1 MHYRLLHTN
10 RDFAAGARLNCRPLG
25 DSLVFD
31 AAARVAFLSPVIDA
45 HADRQTW
52 FRLRLAGEA
61 WHAATSSVTVYATD
75 SAHIHVGNRAVEAC
89 ELTGLTEVSLDDK
102 LAALE
107 PYTAVRAAAAPEI
120 SLAGCVGRYLWVA
133 LRFEGVSE
141 PFRLDAAYLDLGA
154 APWERYLPAVYR
166 DEGGT
171 FLPRYLALLQSVYED
186 TATRIAHRSRL
197 FDPATAPADNLGA
210 LLSWVGLERF
220 EACSEPRRRE
230 LLAEAADINARRGTK
245 ESVVRAVELYLEE
258 RAYLLEYDD
267 VQNAAG
273 PRRADAPGLYDIDEY
288 TCILVIAPA
297 RPVVDARL
305 RTAAEIAQS
314 MLPAGI
320 SLKIVVL
327 SDDFALGAHNY
338 LGMNTRVG
346 TYRELTLDGGSSVS
360 FVRIGKRKDQQ
371 A

>member
-1 MHYRLLHTN
+1 MHYRLLHAN
-10 RDFAAGARLNCRPLG
+10 RDFTAGARLNCHALG

-31 AAARVAFLSPVIDA
+31 AAAHATFLSPVIDA
-45 HADRQTW
+45 HVDRQAW

-75 SAHIHVGNRAVEAC
+75 SAHIRVGDRAVEAC
-89 ELTGLTEVSLDDK
+89 ELTGLADVSLDDK
-102 LAALE
+102 LVALE
-107 PYTAVRAAAAPEI
+107 PYAAVRTVAAPEI
-120 SLAGCVGRYLWVA
+120 SLAGCAGRYLWVA
-133 LRFEGVSE
+133 LRFAGVSDS
-141 PFRLDAAYLDLGA
+141 FRLDAAYLDMGA
-154 APWERYLPAVYR
+154 TPWERYLPAVYR

-186 TATRIAHRSRL
+186 TAARIVHRSRL
-197 FDPATAPADNLGA
+197 FDPATAPAENLRT
-210 LLSWVGLERF
+210 LLGWVGLERF
-220 EACSEPRRRE
+220 ESCSEPRRRE

-245 ESVVRAVELYLEE
+245 RSVVRAVELYLEE

-267 VQNAAG
+267 VQSAYG
-273 PRRADAPGLYDIDEY
+273 PRRADAQGLYDIDEY

-297 RPVVDARL
+297 HPVVDARL
-305 RTAAEIAQS
+305 RTAAEIARS

-327 SDDFALGAHNY
+327 SDDFALGTHNY

-360 FVRIGKRKDQQ
+360 FVRIGKRKDQK